1 MKKMLDAF
9 ASFFIGEDLEN
20 DTAENDV
27 IAETAQED
35 QIEERKKR
43 EFRKPKFTSAIK
55 EKEREKEPERERSSR
70 FTDSSSHTS
79 YSTYTSSKT
88 SRDDYDTSRSR
99 SRLVNMNTSA
109 YQNMII
115 TPIKDFSDCKDIVKQ
130 LKERKSVII
139 NVDQMDKTSAKR
151 AVDFLSG
158 AICAIDG
165 DIKKI
170 SNSIVV
176 VAPSNIKLTGM
187 FGEDIPSNINESI
200 F

>member
-9 ASFFIGEDLEN
+9 ANFFIGEDLEN
-20 DTAENDV
+20 DTTENDV
-27 IAETAQED
+27 ITETAQED
-35 QIEERKKR
+35 STIDERKKR
-43 EFRKPKFTSAIK
+43 EFKRPKFTQSAR
-55 EKEREKEPERERSSR
+55 EREKEPERERSSR
-70 FTDSSSHTS
+70 FTDASSHTS
-79 YSTYTSSKT
+79 YTTYTAQRT
-88 SRDDYDTSRSR
+88 SRDDYETSRSR
-99 SRLVNMNTSA
+99 SRLVNMNSSA

-115 TPIKDFSDCKDIVKQ
+115 TPIKEFSDCKEIVKQ
-130 LKERKSVII
+130 LRERKSVII
-139 NVDQMDKTSAKR
+139 NVDQMDKASAKR

-176 VAPSNIKLTGM
+176 VAPSNVKLTGM
-187 FGEDIPSNINESI
+187 FGEDIPSNINENL